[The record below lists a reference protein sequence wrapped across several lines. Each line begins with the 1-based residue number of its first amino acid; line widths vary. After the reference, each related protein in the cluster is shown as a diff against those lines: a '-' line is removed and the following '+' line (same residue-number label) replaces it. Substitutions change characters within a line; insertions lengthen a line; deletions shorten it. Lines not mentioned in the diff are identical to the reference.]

1 MKNIDSTSKFL
12 HATIFH
18 HQAVA
23 VGKDRR
29 EGFVVADNDDGHI
42 GTLLG
47 EGVIELLPVED
58 IEVGIWLVKQEKFG
72 TAHEGTAEKRS
83 LPLAAAET
91 VDGARRKVVETQ
103 GGEGVHRLTVGFAAE
118 TAEERLLI
126 GETGTHHL
134 QNGDGKLAVDAAI
147 LRKIAEAQ
155 ARTAQHTA
163 GIGRRQSGKKAQK
176 GGFTTAIGSLEYP
189 KVERIDG
196 QRHT

>member
-23 VGKDRR
+23 VGENRR
-29 EGFVVADNDDGHI
+29 EGFVVADNNDGHI
-42 GTLLG
+42 GTLLV
-47 EGVIELLPVED
+47 EGVIELLPVEG

-72 TAHEGTAEKRS
+72 TAHEGTAEKCS
-83 LPLAAAET
+83 LPLAAAEA
-91 VDGARRKVVETQ
+91 VDGTRCKMVETQ
-103 GGEGVHRLTVGFAAE
+103 SGEGVHRLAVGFAAE

-155 ARTAQHTA
+155 ARTAQHMA
-163 GIGRRQSGKKAQK
+163 RIGR
-176 GGFTTAIGSLEYP
+176 
-189 KVERIDG
+189 
-196 QRHT
+196 

>member
-18 HQAVA
+18 YQAVA
-23 VGKDRR
+23 VGEDRR

-47 EGVIELLPVED
+47 EGVIELLPVEG
-58 IEVGIWLVKQEKFG
+58 IEVGVWLVKQEKFG
-72 TAHEGTAEKRS
+72 TAHEGAAEKCA
-83 LPLAAAET
+83 LPLTTAET
-91 VDGARRKVVETQ
+91 VDGARCKMVEPQ
-103 GGEGVHRLTVGFAAE
+103 GGEGVHRLAVGLTAE

-126 GETGTHHL
+126 GEAGTHHF

-147 LRKIAEAQ
+147 LRKIAETQ
-155 ARTAQHTA
+155 AGTAQHTA
-163 GIGRRQSGKKAQK
+163 GIGRRQSGEEAQK
-176 GGFTTAIGSLEYP
+176 GGFTTAIGTLEYP
-189 KVERIDG
+189 KVEGIDG